1 MSTVAPAAPRTT
13 SKAKKAAP
21 TRMGFTEP
29 RLWTRPLRELTPETS
44 LGFEVIEFALT
55 VLGIELYP
63 WQQWLLIHAL
73 ELLENGE
80 YRFRRVIVLVA
91 RQNGKTTLASVLAA
105 WWLYVDSA
113 RRPDKVPPLKFKI
126 VGIAQNLDIARE
138 PWSAVKIWC
147 DPDPDTEEEA
157 ELAIEALQDATAK
170 VSDTNGKEAIVARSR
185 AHYEIRAG
193 KNARGKPAAR
203 ILMDEMREQK
213 DWTVWD
219 AVSQTSKSFWNGM
232 LIGLSNA
239 GDASS
244 IVLRRQRNAAL
255 IDLAD
260 AGFSFPDYV
269 DRGVTAAE
277 AHANGEDDESDLS
290 LGLFEWSGAPG
301 CEKNDLD
308 AILQSNPSIGYG
320 SMTIAT
326 CLADIRGM
334 TDAGYRT
341 EVLCQWVTS
350 IVDSF
355 IDVKDWKGL
364 HVPNTEVRI
373 PIKSRTVWGVDTS
386 ADRSK
391 TWIAAA
397 VMTEDGKPFVTV
409 RVERAGMMWVPEF
422 LAKLAEESGYREVV
436 LQGKGCPAM
445 EFTEPLTKLGLI
457 VHALEG
463 GPFAIATGRFK
474 DHVRDKNLVI
484 VAQPAVDLG
493 IEGGVVQKYAENLA
507 WSRHGSMPVDVSG
520 VIAETNALYGLELLE
535 PPPPEPTPPP
545 PPKAGMV
552 VRESA
557 GPTEVNLATA
567 QF

>member
-1 MSTVAPAAPRTT
+1 MSTVAPPRLRAK
-13 SKAKKAAP
+13 SKKEPQK
-21 TRMGFTEP
+21 RVGSTEP

-44 LGFEVIEFALT
+44 LGFEVIDFALT
-55 VLGIELYP
+55 VLGIVLYP
-63 WQQWLLIHAL
+63 WQKWLLIHAL

-105 WWLYVDSA
+105 WWLYADSA
-113 RRPDKVPPLKFKI
+113 RRPDKVPPLKFKV
-126 VGIAQNLDIARE
+126 VGVAQNLDIARE
-138 PWSAVKIWC
+138 PWSAVKLWC
-147 DPDPDTEEEA
+147 DPDPETDEEG

-203 ILMDEMREQK
+203 VLMDEMREQK

-219 AVSQTSKSFWNGM
+219 AVSQTTKAFWNGM

-239 GDASS
+239 GDSS
-244 IVLRRQRNAAL
+244 SVVLRQQRNAAL
-255 IDLAD
+255 LDLIAD
-260 AGFSFPDYV
+260 GFEVPDYV
-269 DRGVTAAE
+269 DRGLAAAE
-277 AHANGEDDESDLS
+277 AHANGEDVDEVDLS
-290 LGLFEWSGAPG
+290 LGLFEWSAEPG
-301 CEKNDLD
+301 CKKNDLD

-341 EVLCQWVTS
+341 EVLCQWVTTR
-350 IVDSF
+350 VDSY

-364 HVPNTEVRI
+364 HVPISEVRI
-373 PIKSRTVWGVDTS
+373 PLGSRTVWGVDTS

-397 VMTEDGKPFVTV
+397 VTTKDGKPFVTV
-409 RVERAGMMWVPEF
+409 RVERAGMMWVPEYM
-422 LAKLAEESGYREVV
+422 AELAEQSGHYEVV

-445 EFTEPLTKLGLI
+445 EFREPLEKLGLI

-463 GPFAIATGRFK
+463 PQFALGTGRLK
-474 DHVRDKNLVI
+474 DRVRDRNLVL
-484 VAQPAVDLG
+484 VEQPAVDLG

-507 WSRHGSMPVDVSG
+507 WWRHGSMPVDVSG

-545 PPKAGMV
+545 PPQAEMV
-552 VRESA
+552 ERESTDA
-557 GPTEVNLATA
+557 SEVNLASVD
-567 QF
+567 F